1 MPENMGLQAVTAF
14 VDELWR
20 AGVKHVC
27 ISPGSRSTPLTM
39 SVVRDG
45 RFRIWSLLD
54 ERSAGFFAVGLARKG
69 RTPVALICT
78 SGTAT
83 GNYLP
88 ALMEAKASRV
98 PLVVL
103 TADRPPELHHVGSN
117 QTVDQ
122 GKLYGSFVK
131 WSVEMPVPNTSETVM
146 RHARAAAW
154 RAVSCAEM
162 VPAGPVHVNWPFRE
176 PLIPPASVNPPAE
189 GLDERIHQVFGA
201 DLQPSNHAVQTL
213 STLLSS
219 AERGMIVCG
228 PMDRPDFAEAVGLL
242 ARKWNVP
249 LLADALS
256 QVRCGE
262 HDTTHV
268 IDTYDLML
276 RVPAF
281 ADGLKPDVILRFGQ
295 VPTSKVL
302 GQYLSQQT
310 QARQV
315 VVDEDEVWR
324 DPFFTATD
332 VVHCNPIR
340 LCERLLDQVE
350 TQTTLDWTSLWLE
363 GNQRSRAVVQN
374 ILANPAWFEGRVI
387 VELNH
392 LLPTGATLFA
402 GNSMPVRDVDS
413 FFLAKAENIHLLS
426 NRGVSGIDGVVSTAL
441 GVSGESQE
449 PVVLV
454 IGDISFYHDL
464 NGLLA
469 AFRHGLNLLIVLIHN
484 DGGGI
489 FSFLPQAAHSD
500 TFPHFQTSHGI
511 DFRQT
516 VEMYHGH
523 FVRVESWMEF
533 QTAVDEALQ
542 RPGVSV
548 LELRT
553 DGEENVQ
560 LHRAVFE
567 EVGQALQGLEGQP
580 WNQAQ
585 S

>member
-1 MPENMGLQAVTAF
+1 MLMQENMALQSVMAF

-39 SVVRDG
+39 SIVRDG

-69 RTPVALICT
+69 RSPVALVCT

-88 ALMEAKASRV
+88 ALMEARSSRV

-122 GKLYGSFVK
+122 AKLYGSYTK
-131 WSVEMPVPNTSETVM
+131 WYVEMPVPDTNESLM
-146 RHARAAAW
+146 RHARATAW
-154 RAVSCAEM
+154 RAVTCAQ
-162 VPAGPVHVNWPFRE
+162 VDPAGPVHVNWPFRE
-176 PLIPPASVNPPAE
+176 PLIPPAAIPEPEGEQPA
-189 GLDERIHQVFGA
+189 RMHQVFSA
-201 DLQPSNHAVQTL
+201 DFQPSDEAVQTL
-213 STLLSS
+213 SILLSS
-219 AERGMIVCG
+219 AQRGMIVCG
-228 PMDRPDFAEAVGLL
+228 PMDRPGFAEAVGLL
-242 ARKWNVP
+242 SRKWNVP

-262 HDTTHV
+262 HDTTNV
-268 IDTYDLML
+268 VDTYDLML
-276 RVPAF
+276 RTPQFVDA
-281 ADGLKPDVILRFGQ
+281 LRPDVIVRFGQ
-295 VPTSKVL
+295 APTSKVL
-302 GQYLSQQT
+302 SQFLSQQT

-315 VVDEDEVWR
+315 VVDEDPVWR
-324 DPFFTATD
+324 DPLFTATD
-332 VVHCNPIR
+332 VVHSNPTR
-340 LCERLLDQVE
+340 LCERLLDQIV
-350 TQTTLDWTSLWLE
+350 TQTSADWTTLWRE
-363 GNQRSRAVVQN
+363 ANQRTRGVVHHV
-374 ILANPAWFEGRVI
+374 LKDPAWFEGRVI

-392 LLPTGATLFA
+392 LLPTGASLFA
-402 GNSMPVRDVDS
+402 GNSMPVRDLDS
-413 FFLAKAENIHLLS
+413 FCLTKSENMHVLS
-426 NRGVSGIDGVVSTAL
+426 NRGASGIDGVVSTAL
-441 GVSGESQE
+441 GVSGESRE

-469 AFRHGLNLLIVLIHN
+469 ASRHALNLLIVLIHN

-489 FSFLPQAAHSD
+489 FSFLPQASHKD
-500 TFPHFQTSHGI
+500 TFSHFQTSHGI
-511 DFRQT
+511 DFRQA

-523 FVRVESWMEF
+523 FERVADWNGF
-533 QTAVDEALQ
+533 QSAVDAALQ
-542 RPGVSV
+542 RTGVSV

-560 LHRAVFE
+560 LHRAIFE
-567 EVGQALQGLEGQP
+567 QVRQVLQGLPVGE
-580 WNQAQ
+580 
-585 S
+585 